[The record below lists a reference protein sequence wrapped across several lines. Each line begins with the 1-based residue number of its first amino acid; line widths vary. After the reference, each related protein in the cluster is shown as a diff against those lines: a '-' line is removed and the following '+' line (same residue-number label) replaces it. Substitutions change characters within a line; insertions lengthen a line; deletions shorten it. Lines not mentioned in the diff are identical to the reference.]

1 MTWNKIG
8 GPAHSLAVFGNHL
21 AALSPDR
28 QAVWMR
34 DPSSGDWKKIGGPA
48 DSLIGGGWDLY
59 AVAPGGGDVWR
70 YDGNAWTNVGGPGA
84 QFVGICNALYAL
96 NPDRSRL
103 LRFDRYTKVWNP
115 IGGPANAIIGGGS
128 KVYAST
134 PSKAEIWEYSRYL
147 GNWKKIGGPGS
158 MWVGVAGTVYG
169 LAPDKSAVYK
179 YSGTPENWTKVGGPA
194 ETLIGGGSVLYATE
208 PGNGNLWRYT
218 GTGDT
223 WKQVGTPGTSFVAV
237 GRTIYALTPN
247 KSEVYQWHDENAEG
261 KRLRKLLYSAYDT
274 ADFGNRVMR
283 GFVVKRVSGEVLAEH
298 CSDVCF
304 QPLSTLKLLPYLYT
318 LIEVDKGNA
327 SLSGTTVSWVQPT
340 TGTTAEKNDT
350 TCLAEGSAG
359 TQSGSAK
366 LADALP
372 TMMWESHNRTL
383 DAVLNKY
390 GPVNLTKRA
399 QSLGLT
405 QTEMYFGCPQPGG
418 PERPWAD
425 NVSTLMDFA
434 RLFEGVESLKF
445 VTKTES
451 RQAFRDNM
459 ITRDAKPGTSYMSP
473 ITGRTS
479 GPLSN
484 EFLRPIVE
492 REAGAAKMGIVS
504 DFMKRVVVRGKGGGG
519 GPDGNEIGRSDFLHV
534 NLPFK
539 QSGRIVSRKFVVGWF
554 VCQMRSVADSVM
566 QTEDE
571 ALKTFTLEMYTVPV
585 QLALASW

>member
-1 MTWNKIG
+1 
-8 GPAHSLAVFGNHL
+8 
-21 AALSPDR
+21 
-28 QAVWMR
+28 
-34 DPSSGDWKKIGGPA
+34 
-48 DSLIGGGWDLY
+48 
-59 AVAPGGGDVWR
+59 
-70 YDGNAWTNVGGPGA
+70 
-84 QFVGICNALYAL
+84 
-96 NPDRSRL
+96 
-103 LRFDRYTKVWNP
+103 
-115 IGGPANAIIGGGS
+115 
-128 KVYAST
+128 
-134 PSKAEIWEYSRYL
+134 
-147 GNWKKIGGPGS
+147 
-158 MWVGVAGTVYG
+158 
-169 LAPDKSAVYK
+169 
-179 YSGTPENWTKVGGPA
+179 
-194 ETLIGGGSVLYATE
+194 
-208 PGNGNLWRYT
+208 
-218 GTGDT
+218 
-223 WKQVGTPGTSFVAV
+223 
-237 GRTIYALTPN
+237 
-247 KSEVYQWHDENAEG
+247 
-261 KRLRKLLYSAYDT
+261 
-274 ADFGNRVMR
+274 MR

-340 TGTTAEKNDT
+340 TGTTAEKNDAPASPRERRYPERLCET
-350 TCLAEGSAG
+350 GRRAAHHDVGVA
-359 TQSGSAK
+359 QP
-366 LADALP
+366 DA
-372 TMMWESHNRTL
+372 RR
-383 DAVLNKY
+383 
-390 GPVNLTKRA
+390 RA
-399 QSLGLT
+399 Q
-405 QTEMYFGCPQPGG
+405 QVRPGQSHKTRPEPG
-418 PERPWAD
+418 PHADGDVVRLSAARRPGEPWAD

-459 ITRDAKPGTSYMSP
+459 ITLDAKPGTSYMSP